1 MYIPTY
7 IVDWNKVNTLEDIK
21 ILLKALGIRIQAHH
35 ENFSE
40 IEYMLKLEPKEP
52 LLGTWRNEFG
62 ET

>member
-7 IVDWNKVNTLEDIK
+7 IVDWDRVNSLEDIK
-21 ILLKALGIRIQAHH
+21 TILKCLNIQIQSHYT
-35 ENFSE
+35 NFSE
-40 IEYMLKLEPKEP
+40 TKHLLKLEEKEP